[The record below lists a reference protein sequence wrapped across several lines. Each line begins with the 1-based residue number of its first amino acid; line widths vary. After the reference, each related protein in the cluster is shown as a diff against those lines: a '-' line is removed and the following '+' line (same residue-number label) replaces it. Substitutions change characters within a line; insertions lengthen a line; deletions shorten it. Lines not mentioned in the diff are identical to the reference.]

1 MANHAGESQTSPK
14 RVYEAQGYLS
24 KGEESP
30 HYCNEEERMKERN
43 LATVLERKRVWNAM
57 KGEAQP
63 SSLLLPGWQTHE

>member
-30 HYCNEEERMKERN
+30 HWIQQLIEETAAPQRRGITELREKLQEDSLQERQVF
-43 LATVLERKRVWNAM
+43 L
-57 KGEAQP
+57 
-63 SSLLLPGWQTHE
+63 